1 MSIEGRRYC
10 RFSYRERYGMRLQK
24 LVLDAGFSCP
34 NRDGSISHGGCSF
47 CDNAAFHP
55 SYTSGKS
62 ISEQIDAGMAFH
74 SAKKSEKTGY
84 LAYFQAFSNTYA
96 PLDILKRRYTEAL
109 SHPQVAGLVIGT
121 RPDCVDSEKLDY
133 IASLRESGKIIEM
146 EYGVESVYDETLRRV
161 NRGHDFASACKA
173 IEETAA
179 RGIDCCAHLILGLP
193 GEDRKML
200 TGVSERLNKLPLDSV
215 KFHQL
220 QILKGT
226 KMEAEYKEKPEDFL
240 RMGADEYIELLCDII
255 ERLRPDIA
263 IARIASSVPPR
274 FTDAPWGLLRHDE
287 LMHRLEQRLEQRG
300 SRQGIYY

>member
-96 PLDILKRRYTEAL
+96 PLDVLKQRYTEAL
-109 SHPQVAGLVIGT
+109 AHPHVAGLVIGT

-193 GEDRKML
+193 GEDREML
-200 TGVSERLNKLPLDSV
+200 TGVSERLNRLPLDSV

>member
-74 SAKKSEKTGY
+74 SAKKSEQTGY

-96 PLDILKRRYTEAL
+96 PLDVLKQRYVEAL

-193 GEDRKML
+193 GEDREML
-200 TGVSERLNKLPLDSV
+200 TGVSERLNRLPLDSV

-226 KMEAEYKEKPEDFL
+226 KMEAEYKENPEDFL

>member
-34 NRDGSISHGGCSF
+34 NRDGSISQGGCSF

-96 PLDILKRRYTEAL
+96 PLDVLKQRYTEAL

-161 NRGHDFASACKA
+161 NRGHDFACACKA

-193 GEDRKML
+193 GEDREML
-200 TGVSERLNKLPLDSV
+200 TGVSERLNRLPLDSV